1 MIVSKKKVDKFL
13 IVYKKRW
20 SLYNFIL
27 QKLIWKMITV
37 YFLWFDYWTFKEW
50 KTAKVQNH
58 SAAAYYLHKW
68 LVYLLKCLLY
78 FFFLGNS
85 YIFIYKPRT
94 TLCPF
99 WQPGPP
105 GLTFYGSGLECLPS
119 WLGMVNADWL
129 YSIRSKIF
137 LQMKF
142 IIFQGC
148 PTKLPFYLGSL
159 LHIIS
164 SFSSHFRS
172 WDYPEHFGMYS
183 QLDRKSKTWFF
194 TFLDVCMFA
203 CIHENEFWQ
212 FSNTKMN
219 ITQTEFKK

>member
-1 MIVSKKKVDKFL
+1 MGQFFKFLIVSKKKVDKFL

-50 KTAKVQNH
+50 ETAKVQNH

-68 LVYLLKCLLY
+68 LVYLLKCLLC

-94 TLCPF
+94 TLYPF

-137 LQMKF
+137 L
-142 IIFQGC
+142 
-148 PTKLPFYLGSL
+148 
-159 LHIIS
+159 
-164 SFSSHFRS
+164 
-172 WDYPEHFGMYS
+172 
-183 QLDRKSKTWFF
+183 
-194 TFLDVCMFA
+194 
-203 CIHENEFWQ
+203 
-212 FSNTKMN
+212 
-219 ITQTEFKK
+219 

>member
-1 MIVSKKKVDKFL
+1 MFLKKRRINFWL
-13 IVYKKRW
+13 FRKKRW

-68 LVYLLKCLLY
+68 LVYLLKCLLC

-94 TLCPF
+94 TLYPF

-129 YSIRSKIF
+129 FHTIKNFLANEIYHFSK
-137 LQMKF
+137 L
-142 IIFQGC
+142 
-148 PTKLPFYLGSL
+148 
-159 LHIIS
+159 
-164 SFSSHFRS
+164 SH
-172 WDYPEHFGMYS
+172 
-183 QLDRKSKTWFF
+183 QT
-194 TFLDVCMFA
+194 TFLLGQPA
-203 CIHENEFWQ
+203 PYNQLLIQ
-212 FSNTKMN
+212 PL
-219 ITQTEFKK
+219 